1 MKAIL
6 NNLPVDTRAKLRGN
20 LHKVAAVM
28 ARQEGTPVARDEIT
42 AKEAAYLIGL
52 RMYRNMM
59 EKRAILSG
67 IMSVRQLG
75 G

>member
-1 MKAIL
+1 MNAIL
-6 NNLPVDTRAKLRGN
+6 NNLPSDTRAKLRGN

-42 AKEAAYLIGL
+42 IKEAAYLIGL
-52 RMYRNMM
+52 RMYRNRM
-59 EKRAILSG
+59 EKRAMLSG